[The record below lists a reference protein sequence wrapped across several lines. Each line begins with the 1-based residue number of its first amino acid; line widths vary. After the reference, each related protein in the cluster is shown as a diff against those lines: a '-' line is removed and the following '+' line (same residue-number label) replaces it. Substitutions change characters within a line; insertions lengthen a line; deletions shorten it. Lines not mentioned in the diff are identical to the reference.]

1 MHTVDLLNEAIA
13 VAHTAGIQIREDW
26 LGGDG
31 GVCELRGRL
40 VVFLDANQN
49 SGERLSLVLEALQ
62 RSPSLPRIS
71 CSPHLRR
78 LLQVRR
84 SA

>member
-1 MHTVDLLNEAIA
+1 MHTVDLLNEALK
-13 VAHTAGIQIREDW
+13 VAESAGIHIREDW

-40 VVFLDANQN
+40 VVFLDPNQTAA
-49 SGERLSLVLEALQ
+49 ERLSLVLEALN
-62 RSPSLPRIS
+62 RSPALARIS
-71 CSPHLRR
+71 CSTHLRR

>member
-13 VAHTAGIQIREDW
+13 VAHAAGIQIREDW

-40 VVFLDANQN
+40 VVFHDPNQS

-62 RSPSLPRIS
+62 RSPAMSRVS

-78 LLQVRR
+78 MLQIRR